1 MPSIKKN
8 IWGIGSAIIL
18 IGAFGM
24 MWFAGSNTN
33 VPSPNAIV
41 KGDTEFTFTNDDYI
55 RGKVDAKVTLV
66 EFGDFQ
72 CPACASYAPI
82 VDKVLSDNPDT
93 LRIIY
98 KDFPLRGIH
107 PRAQISAQVARASGR
122 QGKFWEMYDL
132 LYQNQNSWINKQ
144 GTGEF
149 EAYATK
155 IGLNLEQFKNDIN
168 SQSVKDQVES
178 DLKLGID
185 LGINGTPTFFLNGKH
200 ITNPRSVE
208 ELNALINEALNV
220 AESITP

>member
-8 IWGIGSAIIL
+8 VWGIGSAIIL

-24 MWFAGSNTN
+24 LWFAGNNTS
-33 VPSPNAIV
+33 VPSPNATV

-72 CPACASYAPI
+72 CPACAAYAPI
-82 VDKVLSDNPDT
+82 VDKVLNDNPDT

-98 KDFPLRGIH
+98 KDFPLRQIH
-107 PRAQISAQVARASGR
+107 SRAQISAQAARAAGR

-132 LYQNQNSWINKQ
+132 LYQNQSSWINKL
-144 GTGEF
+144 GAGEF
-149 EAYATK
+149 ETYATK
-155 IGLNLEQFKNDIN
+155 IGLNLEQFKNDMN
-168 SQSVKDQVES
+168 SQSVKDQVEG

-185 LGINGTPTFFLNGKH
+185 LGVNGTPTFFLNGKH

-208 ELNALINEALNV
+208 EFNALINEALNV
-220 AESITP
+220 TQ